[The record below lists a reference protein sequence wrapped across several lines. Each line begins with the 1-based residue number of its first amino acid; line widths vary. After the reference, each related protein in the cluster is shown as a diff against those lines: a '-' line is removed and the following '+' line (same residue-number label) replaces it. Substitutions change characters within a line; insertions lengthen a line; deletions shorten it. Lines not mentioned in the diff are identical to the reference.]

1 MSPPP
6 VVGKKALLF
15 PWGVTG
21 YHLINID
28 YPADA
33 VTLGANDG
41 APLDAVFEPNP
52 AACSR
57 CLKPYLKHHALPNF
71 GFSVFTGCTHG
82 TDLEWE
88 KQYPN
93 KCVAALLPN
102 PLQTCFG
109 CVVVVK
115 HPLSTDPA
123 VSNRDLPVLDVEQ
136 ADIPHLTEL
145 VRRVSEFRRPKRP
158 TDQCSAAP
166 YNHASVHLC
175 LNLRDAGRKKRI
187 IPQPGRAKPDKIIC
201 FFEIICFSPC
211 DPFCLAFF
219 CIRSLPVLS
228 SSSCSASMA
237 SGSTTPPLPVYDID
251 EIIASLTLEEQAEV
265 ERPRRRRRRHAR
277 TSDGSSTRV
286 DAPPSTPPR
295 ASTPTP
301 DQPLLVTPSST
312 PTIYQFSSPTKCG
325 YTEHWSEAAH
335 ASQAADTKVRAVRQP
350 RKKRT
355 KNSKKAAEEVEDAT
369 SGFRF
374 AIHKGYSSRE
384 TAVAAFEHAV
394 SNAWTSTAA
403 DWTSLPVSLT
413 RAPLPIADATTSPL
427 PDVATRNPQD
437 PCVECSLNVLGIHN
451 AVHESVPTFSKAQ
464 AKFGRAQRRGEVSI
478 QRRRAD

>member
-33 VTLGANDG
+33 VTLGADDG
-41 APLDAVFEPNP
+41 APLAAVFEPNP

-57 CLKPYLKHHALPNF
+57 CLKPYLKHRAFPNF

-145 VRRVSEFRRPKRP
+145 VRRTPS
-158 TDQCSAAP
+158 T
-166 YNHASVHLC
+166 HASVHLS
-175 LNLRDAGRKKRI
+175 LNLRDAGRKNASSLNL
-187 IPQPGRAKPDKIIC
+187 GRVKPDKIIC
-201 FFEIICFSPC
+201 FSEIIS
-211 DPFCLAFF
+211 LAFF
-219 CIRSLPVLS
+219 RIRSLRVFS

-237 SGSTTPPLPVYDID
+237 PGSTTPPLPVYDID
-251 EIIASLTLEEQAEV
+251 EIFASLTLEEQAEV

-277 TSDGSSTRV
+277 PSDGSSTRV
-286 DAPPSTPPR
+286 DAPPSTPPP
-295 ASTPTP
+295 ASPPTP
-301 DQPLLVTPSST
+301 DQPLLATPSLT
-312 PTIYQFSSPTKCG
+312 PTTLYRFSSPTKSA

-335 ASQAADTKVRAVRQP
+335 ASQAADTTVRAVRKP

-355 KNSKKAAEEVEDAT
+355 KNLKKAAEEVEDAT

-384 TAVAAFEHAV
+384 TAVAAFHHAV

-413 RAPLPIADATTSPL
+413 RAPLPIADATTFPL
-427 PDVATRNPQD
+427 PQVATRNPQD
-437 PCVECSLNVLGIHN
+437 PWYVVYAGINPGIFATTVECSLNVLGIQN
-451 AVHESVPTFSKAQ
+451 AVHESVPTFSEAQ
-464 AKFGRAQRRGEVSI
+464 AKFGRAQRRGEVSV

>member
-33 VTLGANDG
+33 VTLGADDG
-41 APLDAVFEPNP
+41 APLAAVFEPNP

-57 CLKPYLKHHALPNF
+57 CLKPYLKHCAFPNF

-123 VSNRDLPVLDVEQ
+123 VSNRDLPVLDVEK

-145 VRRVSEFRRPKRP
+145 VRRSHSSVSESFALSSFSCP
-158 TDQCSAAP
+158 CSALMA
-166 YNHASVHLC
+166 
-175 LNLRDAGRKKRI
+175 
-187 IPQPGRAKPDKIIC
+187 
-201 FFEIICFSPC
+201 
-211 DPFCLAFF
+211 
-219 CIRSLPVLS
+219 
-228 SSSCSASMA
+228 SAS
-237 SGSTTPPLPVYDID
+237 STPPLPVYDID
-251 EIIASLTLEEQAEV
+251 EIFASLTLEEQAEV
-265 ERPRRRRRRHAR
+265 ERPPPRRRRRAR

-295 ASTPTP
+295 PLTP
-301 DQPLLVTPSST
+301 DQPVLASLSETAT
-312 PTIYQFSSPTKCG
+312 LYRFSSPTKSG
-325 YTEHWSEAAH
+325 LTEDWSEAAH
-335 ASQAADTKVRAVRQP
+335 AMQTASAQVRAMRKP
-350 RKKRT
+350 RKKR
-355 KNSKKAAEEVEDAT
+355 SKKVAYVVFRGRHVGIMSTWHVFFWTSRLRTAYQGSSPRDEVEDAI
-369 SGFRF
+369 SGIPF
-374 AIHKGYSSRE
+374 AIHKGFASRE
-384 TAVAAFEHAV
+384 TAMAAFQHAEA
-394 SNAWTSTAA
+394 NAWTSTAVA
-403 DWTSLPVSLT
+403 WTSLPISMT
-413 RAPLPIADATTSPL
+413 RAPLPVADATPTSL
-427 PDVATRNPQD
+427 PAVATRDPKDPWYVVYAGINPGIF
-437 PCVECSLNVLGIHN
+437 PTSVECMLNVLGIQDS
-451 AVHESVPTFSKAQ
+451 VYESVPTFSEAQ
-464 AKFGRAQRRGEVSI
+464 AKFARALRRGEVSV